1 MSRKKARDVGMR
13 LLFARSIGG
22 QDDFPEILALMEE
35 MRDSDLNE
43 DDRQYID
50 RVTSGVEEKSEEL
63 DKWIN
68 RVAVRW
74 NTERMSKVDLTILR
88 LALYEILYDPSIPNG
103 VSINE
108 AVALSHT
115 YSSEEAGP
123 FINGILGQC
132 ARALSL
138 GITDPDALAQE
149 DSSSDTE

>member
-1 MSRKKARDVGMR
+1 MSRKKARDVSMR

-22 QDDFPEILALMEE
+22 QDDYPEILALMEE
-35 MRDSDLNE
+35 MRDSDLN
-43 DDRQYID
+43 DDDSAYID
-50 RVTSGVEEKSEEL
+50 RVTVGVEEKSDEL

-68 RVAVRW
+68 RFAVRW

-88 LALYEILYDPSIPNG
+88 LALYEILYDPSIPAS

-115 YSSEEAGP
+115 YSTEEAGP

-132 ARALSL
+132 ARAVSL
-138 GITDPDALAQE
+138 GIKDPDTLAADQQHSE
-149 DSSSDTE
+149 KE